1 LCGVRAD
8 SGLIWNMIKDAFKMA
23 KPFLVG
29 GEWRASAETLD
40 IIFPYDG
47 TVVETCCMAQPADL
61 DDAVRAAE
69 RGFAIMRRLPTYR
82 RVNILMRL
90 HAILTERFERMVEVM
105 TLETGKARKVS
116 RAEAARALQTIQT
129 AAEEAKRLGGEIID
143 LDWTP
148 AGENHRGFVRRVPV
162 GIVLGITPFNYPLN
176 LMLHKLAPAIA
187 AGCSAIIKPPEIAP
201 LSSLLV
207 GEWLLEAGMPPEAL
221 SIVPCPG
228 KTAER
233 LVTDERIALL
243 SFTGSAAVGWML
255 KEKAGRKKVVL
266 ELGGSAPA
274 IVHEDADLTLAVSK
288 TASGGFANAGQNCI
302 SVQRILIHRAVYEDF
317 CDRYIPAAAALKAGD
332 PRDESTD
339 VGPLISV
346 RAAERVEAWVN
357 EALAGGAQCLLGGRR
372 DGALFYPTVLSQVTP
387 SMKVCAEEVFA
398 PVVTLSPYD
407 TWEEALRLAN
417 DTPFG
422 LQAGVFTRDIGRAM
436 SAWDELEF
444 GGVLINE
451 VSTFRVDHMPY
462 GGVKASGVG
471 REGVRYAI
479 EDMTERRLLV
489 ING

>member
-1 LCGVRAD
+1 
-8 SGLIWNMIKDAFKMA
+8 MT

-29 GEWRASAETLD
+29 GEWRTSAETRD
-40 IIFPYDG
+40 TIFPFDG
-47 TVVETCCMAQPADL
+47 STIETCYMAQPADL
-61 DDAVRAAE
+61 DDAVRAAQ
-69 RGFAIMRRLPTYR
+69 RGFEIMRRLPTYK
-82 RVNILMRL
+82 RVDVLTRL
-90 HAILTERFERMVEVM
+90 HAILTERFDAMVEVM

-116 RAEAARALQTIQT
+116 RAETARALQTIQT

-148 AGENHRGFVRRVPV
+148 AGEHHRGFVRRVPV

-201 LSSLLV
+201 LSSLLL
-207 GEWLLEAGMPPEAL
+207 GEWLLEAGMPPEAI

-228 KTAER
+228 KVAEG

-243 SFTGSAAVGWML
+243 SFTGSATVGWML
-255 KEKAGRKKVVL
+255 KEKARRKKVVL

-274 IVHEDADLTLAVSK
+274 IVHEDADLALAVSK

-302 SVQRILIHRAVYEDF
+302 SVQRILIHRAIYEDF
-317 CDRYIPAAAALKAGD
+317 CDRYIPAVEALKVGD

-339 VGPLISV
+339 LGPMISV
-346 RAAERVEAWVN
+346 RAAERVEAWIE
-357 EALAGGAQCLLGGRR
+357 EALAGGAQRLMGGRR
-372 DGALFYPTVLSQVTP
+372 EGALLYPTVLSEVTP
-387 SMKVCAEEVFA
+387 TMKVCAEEVFA

-407 TWEEALRLAN
+407 TWDDALRIAN
-417 DTPFG
+417 DSPFG
-422 LQAGVFTRDIGRAM
+422 LQAGIFTRDIGRAM
-436 SAWDELEF
+436 SAWDNLDM
-444 GGVLINE
+444 GGVLIND

-462 GGVKASGVG
+462 GGVKASGIG

-479 EDMTERRLLV
+479 EDMTELRLMV
-489 ING
+489 INHV

>member
-1 LCGVRAD
+1 
-8 SGLIWNMIKDAFKMA
+8 MA

-29 GEWRASAETLD
+29 GEWRTSAETLD
-40 IIFPYDG
+40 TIFPFDG
-47 TVVETCCMAQPADL
+47 SVVEVCCMAQPADL
-61 DDAVRAAE
+61 EDAARAAQ
-69 RGFAIMRRLPTYR
+69 RGFNVMRRLPTYK
-82 RVNILMRL
+82 RVEILTRL
-90 HAILTERFERMVEVM
+90 HAILTERFESMVEIM

-176 LMLHKLAPAIA
+176 LLLHKLAPAIA

-201 LSSLLV
+201 LSSLLL
-207 GEWLLEAGMPPEAL
+207 GEWLLEAGMPPEAI
-221 SIVPCPG
+221 SILPCPG
-228 KTAER
+228 RTAER

-274 IVHEDADLTLAVSK
+274 IVHEDADLALAVSK

-317 CDRYIPAAAALKAGD
+317 CDRYLPAVEALKVGD
-332 PRDESTD
+332 PRDESVD
-339 VGPLISV
+339 IGPMINI
-346 RAAERVEAWVN
+346 RAAERVEAWVE
-357 EALAGGAQCLLGGRR
+357 EALAGGAHRLMGGRR
-372 DGALFYPTVLSQVTP
+372 EGALFYPTVLSEVTP
-387 SMKVCAEEVFA
+387 AMKVCAEEVFA

-407 TWEEALRLAN
+407 TWEDALRIAN
-417 DTPFG
+417 DSPFG
-422 LQAGVFTRDIGRAM
+422 LQAGVFTRDIGRAL
-436 SAWDELEF
+436 SAWDNLDM
-444 GGVLINE
+444 GGVLIND

-462 GGVKASGVG
+462 GGVKASGLG

-479 EDMTERRLLV
+479 QEMTELRLMV
-489 ING
+489 INHV

>member
-1 LCGVRAD
+1 
-8 SGLIWNMIKDAFKMA
+8 MA

-29 GEWRASAETLD
+29 GEWRTSAEMLD
-40 IIFPYDG
+40 TIFPFDG
-47 TVVETCCMAQPADL
+47 SVVETCCMAQPADL
-61 DDAVRAAE
+61 EDAVRGAQ
-69 RGFAIMRRLPTYR
+69 RGFEIMRRLPTYK
-82 RVNILMRL
+82 RVDILTRL
-90 HAILTERFERMVEVM
+90 HAILTERFESMVEIM

-176 LMLHKLAPAIA
+176 LLLHKLAPAIA

-201 LSSLLV
+201 LSSLLL
-207 GEWLLEAGMPPEAL
+207 GEWLLEAGMPPEAI
-221 SIVPCPG
+221 SILPCPG
-228 KTAER
+228 RTAER

-243 SFTGSAAVGWML
+243 SFTGSAPVGWML

-274 IVHEDADLTLAVSK
+274 IVHEDADLALAVSK

-317 CDRYIPAAAALKAGD
+317 CDRYLTAVAALKVGD
-332 PRDESTD
+332 PRDESVD
-339 VGPLISV
+339 VGPMINV
-346 RAAERVEAWVN
+346 RAAERAEAWVE
-357 EALAGGAQCLLGGRR
+357 EALAGGAHRLIGGRR
-372 DGALFYPTVLSQVTP
+372 EGALFYPTVLSEVTP
-387 SMKVCAEEVFA
+387 TMKVCAEEVFA

-407 TWEEALRLAN
+407 TWEDALRIAN
-417 DTPFG
+417 DSPFG
-422 LQAGVFTRDIGRAM
+422 LQAGVFTRDLGRAL
-436 SAWDELEF
+436 SAWENLEM
-444 GGVLINE
+444 GGVLIND

-462 GGVKASGVG
+462 GGVKASGLG

-479 EDMTERRLLV
+479 QEMTELRLMV
-489 ING
+489 INHV

>member
-1 LCGVRAD
+1 
-8 SGLIWNMIKDAFKMA
+8 MA

-29 GEWRASAETLD
+29 GEWRTSAEMLD
-40 IIFPYDG
+40 TIFPFDG
-47 TVVETCCMAQPADL
+47 SVVETCCMAQPADL
-61 DDAVRAAE
+61 EDAVRAAQ
-69 RGFAIMRRLPTYR
+69 RGFSVMRRLPTYK
-82 RVNILMRL
+82 RVDILTRL
-90 HAILTERFERMVEVM
+90 HAILTERFESMVEIM
-105 TLETGKARKVS
+105 TLETGKTRKVS

-201 LSSLLV
+201 LSSLLL
-207 GEWLLEAGMPPEAL
+207 GEWLLEAGMPPEAI
-221 SIVPCPG
+221 SILPCPG
-228 KTAER
+228 RTAER

-243 SFTGSAAVGWML
+243 SFTGSAPVGWML

-274 IVHEDADLTLAVSK
+274 IVHEDADLALAVSK

-317 CDRYIPAAAALKAGD
+317 CDRYLTAVAALKVGD
-332 PRDESTD
+332 PRDESVD
-339 VGPLISV
+339 VGPMINV
-346 RAAERVEAWVN
+346 RAAERAEAWVE
-357 EALAGGAQCLLGGRR
+357 EALAGGAHRLMGGRR
-372 DGALFYPTVLSQVTP
+372 EGALFYPTVLSEVTP
-387 SMKVCAEEVFA
+387 TMKVCAEEVFA

-407 TWEEALRLAN
+407 TWEDALRIAN
-417 DTPFG
+417 DSPFG
-422 LQAGVFTRDIGRAM
+422 LQAGVFTRDIGRAL
-436 SAWDELEF
+436 SAWENLEM
-444 GGVLINE
+444 GGVLIND

-462 GGVKASGVG
+462 GGVKASGLG

-479 EDMTERRLLV
+479 QEMTELRLMV
-489 ING
+489 INHV